1 MGNKQNS
8 QETPKLRRSELVE
21 FSKQSL
27 LLPNVIEGLYY
38 HFYRISQSKT
48 PDGVIDISEFC
59 FCIKK
64 QDSNLMIDRVF
75 HLFDTNSDKVINF
88 REFILGISIL
98 SENQDLMIRENSTIA
113 AIRMREKIEQS
124 LRIFDFNSNKRV
136 YSKDLIKILTTLIQ
150 EKLFKGMTRKMV
162 KKIVRNTI
170 KTEET
175 LEDEEGK
182 YWTEETYAK
191 MVLKR
196 PELFKWLSVDLETI
210 KHQIKQHRNVAK
222 CLSL

>member
-1 MGNKQNS
+1 MGNKQNNK
-8 QETPKLRRSELVE
+8 EAPKLRRSEIEE

-27 LLPNVIEGLYY
+27 LLPNVVEGLYY

-64 QDSNLMIDRVF
+64 QDPNLMIERVF

-98 SENQDLMIRENSTIA
+98 SDNQDLMIRENSSMA
-113 AIRMREKIEQS
+113 AVRMKEKIEQS
-124 LRIFDFNSNKRV
+124 LRIFDFKANKRV
-136 YSKDLIKILTTLIQ
+136 YSKDLISLLATLIQ
-150 EKLFKGMTRKMV
+150 ENSFKGLTRKMV

-170 KTEET
+170 KAEEAQ
-175 LEDEEGK
+175 EDEEGK
-182 YWTEETYAK
+182 YWTQETYAK
-191 MVLKR
+191 MVIKK